1 MLLVVPFFGRG
12 FLRGSRPW
20 CMRENMTTFAAL
32 ETPTGP
38 QGSQYSSSNTIF
50 IMKLLLKRYFLGPHY
65 TCGHLFIQTLVPVP
79 EGEQDVHHPGC
90 PEGFCHEWAL
100 LCDTLEPP
108 VQQRW
113 RDRSTTCAIPAGD
126 YPLVVSFS
134 PKFQTMLPLLLN
146 VPGRSGIRIHAGNR
160 AHLDPAQSDTTGCIL
175 VGSAT
180 QRGTLTDSRRAL
192 ALLKQ
197 RLRRRPEGEAVRVKV
212 ES

>member
-1 MLLVVPFFGRG
+1 
-12 FLRGSRPW
+12 
-20 CMRENMTTFAAL
+20 
-32 ETPTGP
+32 
-38 QGSQYSSSNTIF
+38 
-50 IMKLLLKRYFLGPHY
+50 MKLLLKRYFEGPHY
-65 TCGHLFIQTLVPVP
+65 TCGHLFVETLVPSP
-79 EGEQDVHHPGC
+79 ADARDVYHPGC
-90 PEGFCHEWAL
+90 PEGFCHEWAF

-113 RDRSTTCAIPAGD
+113 RDCSTTCAIPAGD
-126 YPLVVSFS
+126 YPVVVTWS

-160 AHLDPAQSDTTGCIL
+160 AHLNPSLSDTTGCIL

-197 RLRRRPEGEAVRVKV
+197 RLLRRADGEAVRLHIGKD
-212 ES
+212 

>member
-1 MLLVVPFFGRG
+1 
-12 FLRGSRPW
+12 
-20 CMRENMTTFAAL
+20 
-32 ETPTGP
+32 
-38 QGSQYSSSNTIF
+38 
-50 IMKLLLKRYFLGPHY
+50 MKLLLKRYYEGSLY
-65 TCGHLFIQTLVPVP
+65 TCGHLFIQTLVAAPA
-79 EGEQDVHHPGC
+79 EERDVHHPGC

-134 PKFQTMLPLLLN
+134 PKFQTMLPLVMN

-180 QRGTLTDSRRAL
+180 QRGTLVDSRRAL
-192 ALLKQ
+192 AVVKQ
-197 RLRRRPEGEAVRVKV
+197 RLLRRETGEAVRLLI
-212 ES
+212 EAAQ